1 MLRGERKLVLDDGKR
16 RECFQGYNAKM
27 EFIAG

>member
-1 MLRGERKLVLDDGKR
+1 MSRGERKLVLDDGKR
-16 RECFQGYNAKM
+16 KSFQGYNAKM